1 MESSTMAKDNQGS
14 RASETVIRVD
24 MNAADPDKAVTRT
37 SPKDIAAG
45 VRDDADT
52 DTRQPRTKA
61 EKELFK
67 RMGRLERNLTRQ
79 FDQQRADDEARHQ
92 RELSELREQV
102 KKVQVD
108 RTGDDAADA
117 AHETAINALKD
128 KLMAAHEK
136 GDSQA
141 AADITLAISKL
152 DAQFWAKKAQAA
164 GVTTRETTS
173 TDPNKGA
180 TKTNQ
185 QQRAGKGPTAA
196 GSRFI
201 TANEDW
207 WDDPAF
213 EAEQSTAN
221 TIYLRLVEKE
231 GFDPKSD
238 ETFKEIARQV
248 KAKFPDLDI
257 HAGRDDPAPGPG
269 DGDDD
274 DDEESRQQQRT
285 QGQGRQRRAA
295 AGNLQD
301 RGPANNRNSG
311 GTRTLTPEERKTMEA
326 CRLDP
331 NNDRDVVQFLRE
343 AAAMEASA

>member
-1 MESSTMAKDNQGS
+1 MAKQTQGSST
-14 RASETVIRVD
+14 SETRITVD
-24 MNAADPDKAVTRT
+24 MNAADPSKAVTR
-37 SPKDIAAG
+37 SSADIASG

-52 DTRQPRTKA
+52 DRVAAPRTKA

-79 FDQQRADDEARHQ
+79 FDQRQAERDADHQ
-92 RELSELREQV
+92 RQISELQA
-102 KKVQVD
+102 KLDKVSED
-108 RTGDDAADA
+108 RTGDDAADV
-117 AHETAINALKD
+117 AHEQALAALKV
-128 KLMAAHEK
+128 KLEAAYEK
-136 GDSQA
+136 GDSA
-141 AADITLAISKL
+141 ASAAITLEISQL
-152 DAQFWAKKAQAA
+152 DAKFWAKKAAAA
-164 GVTTRETTS
+164 GVVTRETAGA
-173 TDPNKGA
+173 DKG
-180 TKTNQ
+180 KTTPTGAAPTNRQ
-185 QQRAGKGPTAA
+185 GKGPTAA

-201 TANEDW
+201 TANEEW

-238 ETFKEIARQV
+238 ETFKEIAKQL
-248 KAKFPDLDI
+248 KAKFPTLEAR
-257 HAGRDDPAPGPG
+257 AGRDTGPG

-274 DDEESRQQQRT
+274 DDDEARQEGGQGAE
-285 QGQGRQRRAA
+285 GQGRQRRAA
-295 AGNLQD
+295 AARMDD
-301 RGPANNRNSG
+301 RGPTNNQNRG
-311 GTRTLTPEERKTMEA
+311 GSRTLTKEEIATMQS